1 MSHPSS
7 LELEALACGEARE
20 HLSPHLA
27 ACDRCSAFV
36 ERLRGALAAGP
47 SRSTADAVVAR
58 VVGRHD
64 GRALPASVEDRAD
77 APRTPLLGGGASTR
91 ARRAAWM
98 LASTA
103 AVPLAAAAALLL
115 FLRAPPTEDALAPV
129 PPSTPTPSALVATG
143 GPEPET
149 TFKGGVQVAVI
160 RERAG
165 AQARFTG
172 VVRIRPGDRLRVEVA
187 LDREQAILAAVMGD
201 DASWVEL
208 MSEGVRRPGTHFSER
223 SARVDASPMQ
233 GTILVGSP
241 EAVARARSERR
252 LEGVA
257 AVRVEWEST
266 P

>member
-1 MSHPSS
+1 MTHHPSS
-7 LELEALACGEARE
+7 LDLEAFACGETE
-20 HLSPHLA
+20 DLLEPHLA
-27 ACDRCSAFV
+27 ECDRCSAFV
-36 ERLRGALAAGP
+36 ERVRGALAAGP
-47 SRSTADAVVAR
+47 SRARADDVVAR
-58 VVGRHD
+58 VAAQDRE
-64 GRALPASVEDRAD
+64 RASRAGEGG
-77 APRTPLLGGGASTR
+77 PRAEPQTR
-91 ARRAAWM
+91 ARDAARRRGWM
-98 LASTA
+98 KASTV

-115 FLRAPPTEDALAPV
+115 LLRSPSTKDALAP
-129 PPSTPTPSALVATG
+129 TAPTAERPSAPVVTG
-143 GPEPET
+143 DPDPET
-149 TFKGGVQVAVI
+149 TFKGGIQVAVI

-165 AQARFTG
+165 EQARFTG

-233 GTILVGSP
+233 GTVLVGSP

-252 LEGVA
+252 FEGVS
-257 AVRVEWEST
+257 AVRVEWERS